1 MSLKERSILSG
12 TSSPFIDKETNL
24 CSQLKPPHIV
34 QFFGIYTSPSNE
46 MFIVLEFMAEGSL
59 DKFLPSMQQQLSS
72 SDLIQMAIH
81 SITGMIY
88 LEQNNIIHRD
98 LALRN
103 LLVTKVNDKFTV
115 KVSDFGMSR
124 SVEKGYYQ
132 STQTSIPVKWSS
144 PEV

>member
-1 MSLKERSILSG
+1 M
-12 TSSPFIDKETNL
+12 
-24 CSQLKPPHIV
+24 
-34 QFFGIYTSPSNE
+34 
-46 MFIVLEFMAEGSL
+46 
-59 DKFLPSMQQQLSS
+59 QLSS

-81 SITGMIY
+81 SITGIIY

-103 LLVTKVNDKFTV
+103 LLVSKVNDKFTV

-132 STQTSIPVKWSS
+132 STEKHSIPVKWSS
-144 PEV
+144 IEV

>member
-1 MSLKERSILSG
+1 M
-12 TSSPFIDKETNL
+12 
-24 CSQLKPPHIV
+24 CSQLKHPHIV

-59 DKFLPSMQQQLSS
+59 DKFLSRMQQQLSS

-103 LLVTKVNDKFTV
+103 LLVSKVNDKFTV

-132 STQTSIPVKWSS
+132 SVEKTIPVKWSS
-144 PEV
+144 IEV